1 MSRSDEGDARMPRGP
16 RELLRK
22 VGALHQWGPWKRLRR
37 RVRTWRS
44 APLWRIPARP
54 VARPFPSRLVVSL
67 TTSPDRIR
75 TLDRVVRTLLNQSC
89 APDEIHLNVP
99 HVFRRS
105 GRAYEIPAW
114 CRELDPRLRLFRVE
128 DIGPATKSLP
138 TLLRFRPD
146 EDVVV
151 VIVDDDVLY
160 LQRTLEAHCLAIA
173 RDPGC
178 AYGLAGYDLLP
189 GGDRRQGR
197 GAVDVG
203 VLEGWASI
211 GLHRS
216 VAGEGIERYFEAAA
230 RSRACFA
237 HDDVVMS
244 NWLALRGVRRRLVHD
259 RRATLRM
266 MRARGAQL
274 DIGYLS
280 DSLHRGTEPGT
291 GEPLLRV
298 PEVESHLRSLG
309 LWALD
314 RGREPAPAGA

>member
-1 MSRSDEGDARMPRGP
+1 MSGTDEGDVPMPSGP
-16 RELLRK
+16 REFLRQI
-22 VGALHQWGPWKRLRR
+22 GALHQWGPWKRLRR

-54 VARPFPSRLVVSL
+54 VARPIPSRLVVSL
-67 TTSPDRIR
+67 TTSPDRIVN
-75 TLDRVVRTLLNQSC
+75 LDRVVRTLLNQSC

-105 GRAYEIPAW
+105 GRTYEIPAW
-114 CRELDPRLRLFRVE
+114 CQAMGPRFRLFRVE
-128 DIGPATKSLP
+128 DIGPATKSVP
-138 TLLRFRPD
+138 TILRFAPD
-146 EDVVV
+146 EDVVI

-160 LQRTLEAHCLAIA
+160 LQRTLEAHCLAISA
-173 RDPGC
+173 DPGC

-197 GAVDVG
+197 GNVDVG

-211 GLHRS
+211 SLHRGI
-216 VAGEGIERYFEAAA
+216 VGEGLERYFEAAT

-259 RRATLRM
+259 RRATIRM

-280 DSLHRGTEPGT
+280 DSLHRGTEPGSS
-291 GEPLLRV
+291 EPLLRV

-309 LWALD
+309 LWALGD
-314 RGREPAPAGA
+314 VHGPAAQSA